1 MNSMVSALQRLI
13 AGRMAIHAA
22 RMGQHLS
29 EFAEDRSRALRPIA
43 MPWNADG
50 DLSSCGAGV
59 WAAAVDR
66 VTTRMLESNAR
77 GDRMTAL
84 SMIEKAMTR
93 KRSWFP
99 PRSRQQ
105 QGGP

>member
-43 MPWNADG
+43 DA
-50 DLSSCGAGV
+50 
-59 WAAAVDR
+59 
-66 VTTRMLESNAR
+66 LECRRRFKLVR
-77 GDRMTAL
+77 GGCL
-84 SMIEKAMTR
+84 G
-93 KRSWFP
+93 
-99 PRSRQQ
+99 RSR
-105 QGGP
+105 

>member
-43 MPWNADG
+43 DA
-50 DLSSCGAGV
+50 
-59 WAAAVDR
+59 
-66 VTTRMLESNAR
+66 LECRRRLKLVR
-77 GDRMTAL
+77 GGCL
-84 SMIEKAMTR
+84 G
-93 KRSWFP
+93 
-99 PRSRQQ
+99 RSR
-105 QGGP
+105 